1 MAFLMVPRWT
11 YYMEQ
16 ELHLLHDC
24 MAHPDLLCHLDLV
37 LPDHQYQ
44 VSVVNLIYVT
54 SLDHSLHV

>member
-11 YYMEQ
+11 YMEQ

-44 VSVVNLIYVT
+44 VSVAYLIRIR
-54 SLDHSLHV
+54 

>member
-11 YYMEQ
+11 YMEQ

-24 MAHPDLLCHLDLV
+24 MAHPDLLCHLDRV

-44 VSVVNLIYVT
+44 VSVAYQPYTNTLNY
-54 SLDHSLHV
+54 SLHF